1 MDINKN
7 LSAAVYTRMSSKRC
21 DNNLEDEIR
30 ICTEYAESQGVNIVN
45 KIKHMKSSDTEN
57 KNELLKL
64 LDQDYDIIYVLS
76 VDKLYN
82 NSKFFQ
88 KIFFKKA
95 YDNKIKIHFVNLD
108 LTLNP
113 MDKHTD
119 YIKVYNKLLEYVK
132 QDTVK
137 SNIRS
142 KSQKISIKNIKN
154 KFPNYKFGGK
164 ARYGKKYKKLE
175 SGNRVEIDNRKE
187 MTVLKLINLLRNKKK
202 FNAKKKLILYKLYN
216 NICEFYNLEKKDLD
230 SLILLKST
238 VYSFNDIAKFF
249 NNLRLKKRNKI
260 WSASSVNNAYKNYLV
275 IKKEKKEYIENIMI
289 LDEQMSNMEIKN

>member
-7 LSAAVYTRMSSKRC
+7 LIAAVYTRISSKSN

-45 KIKHMKSSDTEN
+45 KIKHMKSSDADN
-57 KNELLKL
+57 KKELLKL
-64 LDQDYDIIYVLS
+64 LDQDYDIIYVFS

-82 NSKFFQ
+82 DSQFFQ

-95 YDNKIKIHFVNLD
+95 YDNKIQIHFVNLD

-119 YIKVYNKLLEYVK
+119 YMKTYNKLLEYVK

-142 KSQKISIKNIKN
+142 KSQKISIENIKS

-164 ARYGKKYKKLE
+164 AKYGKKYKKLAT
-175 SGNRVEIDNRKE
+175 GNRIEIDNKKE
-187 MTVLKLINLLRNKKK
+187 ITVLKLINLLRDKKILK
-202 FNAKKKLILYKLYN
+202 TEKKPILYKLYD
-216 NICEFYNLEKKDLD
+216 NICKFYNLEKEDLG
-230 SLILLKST
+230 SLISLKST

-249 NNLRLKKRNKI
+249 NCLGLKKRNKI
-260 WSASSVNNAYKNYLV
+260 WSASSINNAYKNYL
-275 IKKEKKEYIENIMI
+275 IIMKEKKENIRNVMS
-289 LDEQMSNMEIKN
+289 LNEQMSNMEIKN

>member
-1 MDINKN
+1 MI
-7 LSAAVYTRMSSKRC
+7 SS
-21 DNNLEDEIR
+21 EI
-30 ICTEYAESQGVNIVN
+30 
-45 KIKHMKSSDTEN
+45 
-57 KNELLKL
+57 
-64 LDQDYDIIYVLS
+64 
-76 VDKLYN
+76 
-82 NSKFFQ
+82 
-88 KIFFKKA
+88 
-95 YDNKIKIHFVNLD
+95 
-108 LTLNP
+108 
-113 MDKHTD
+113 
-119 YIKVYNKLLEYVK
+119 
-132 QDTVK
+132 
-137 SNIRS
+137 
-142 KSQKISIKNIKN
+142 
-154 KFPNYKFGGK
+154 
-164 ARYGKKYKKLE
+164 GKKYKKLE